1 MPRGCCLL
9 IHWLKRTIKTTAM
22 YFWFQLEGVA
32 RFLNGTKA
40 EENVHIRFKVVDQ
53 NDNTPVFEP
62 IQPGKVNELSPPG

>member
-1 MPRGCCLL
+1 
-9 IHWLKRTIKTTAM
+9 M